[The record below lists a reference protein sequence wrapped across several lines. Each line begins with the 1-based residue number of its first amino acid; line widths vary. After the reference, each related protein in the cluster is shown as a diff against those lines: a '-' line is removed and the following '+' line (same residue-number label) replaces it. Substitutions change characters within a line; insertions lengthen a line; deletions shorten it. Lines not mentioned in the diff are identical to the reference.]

1 MAYFLALPNGDKYT
15 IASESFSV
23 RSNAEKYA
31 KRMGWTRY
39 FVATEEQKAIIESG
53 GGAWGGASSVMNTS
67 ASTSQYPQIA
77 NLEPDSKLMKE
88 EGIPWDKKG
97 RRAKKK

>member
-31 KRMGWTRY
+31 KRMGWTKY
-39 FVATEEQKAIIESG
+39 FIATADQKLMIESG
-53 GGAWGGASSVMNTS
+53 QPFSLGITDTVENVTTISEESPEKPKLFGRGGKRGKAHVS
-67 ASTSQYPQIA
+67 
-77 NLEPDSKLMKE
+77 
-88 EGIPWDKKG
+88 
-97 RRAKKK
+97 R